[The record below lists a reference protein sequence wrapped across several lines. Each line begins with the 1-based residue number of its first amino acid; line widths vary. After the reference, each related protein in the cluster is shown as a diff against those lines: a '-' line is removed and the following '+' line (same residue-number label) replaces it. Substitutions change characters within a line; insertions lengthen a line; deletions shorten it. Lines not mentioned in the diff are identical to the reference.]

1 MTLLTIVDKS
11 LCALLE
17 EILLD
22 QGDQVVVATDL
33 EEIRSVLVERM
44 SPAVVLLD
52 FDRQSELAEICQQNR
67 QEKIDFPLYTLAL
80 VNDDQ
85 LGDLMFK
92 EGIDDFL
99 RLPIC
104 LGGLRVRLR
113 AAKRILAL
121 EMELANTRKNL
132 HHTASHDSMTGLLN
146 HKGTINVLRQKFD
159 LLGISDQPE
168 PVSIVMMD
176 LDSFKNINDT
186 YGHLIGDSVICQT
199 SQRLRELTRSVD
211 AIGRYGGDE
220 FLIVLNNCG
229 AKDAFRLAE
238 RIRSAVEEDLVTIP
252 DGVMN
257 TTISVGVA
265 TVCQENGSALDL
277 IGKADAALYKA
288 KKDGGNRVRIAENG
302 H

>member
-146 HKGTINVLRQKFD
+146 HKGIIDVLRQKFD

-199 SQRLRELTRSVD
+199 SQRLRELTRFVD

-288 KKDGGNRVRIAENG
+288 KKDGGNRVRIAE
-302 H
+302 

>member
-146 HKGTINVLRQKFD
+146 HKGIIDVLRQKFD

-199 SQRLRELTRSVD
+199 SQRLRELTRFVD

>member
-67 QEKIDFPLYTLAL
+67 QEKTDFPLYTLAL

-146 HKGTINVLRQKFD
+146 HKGIINVLRQKFD

>member
-146 HKGTINVLRQKFD
+146 HKGIINVLRQKFD

-277 IGKADAALYKA
+277 IGKADVALYKA

>member
-1 MTLLTIVDKS
+1 MTLLKIDDKS

-146 HKGTINVLRQKFD
+146 HKGIINVLRQKFD

-265 TVCQENGSALDL
+265 TVCQENGSTLDL
-277 IGKADAALYKA
+277 IGKADAALYTA

>member
-1 MTLLTIVDKS
+1 MTLLTIVDTS

-113 AAKRILAL
+113 VAKRILAL

-146 HKGTINVLRQKFD
+146 HKGIINVLRQKFD

-238 RIRSAVEEDLVTIP
+238 RIRSAGEEDLVTIP

>member
-1 MTLLTIVDKS
+1 MTLLTIVDTS

-146 HKGTINVLRQKFD
+146 HKGIIDVLRQKFD

>member
-146 HKGTINVLRQKFD
+146 HKGIINVLRQKFD

-277 IGKADAALYKA
+277 IGKADAALYTA

>member
-1 MTLLTIVDKS
+1 
-11 LCALLE
+11 
-17 EILLD
+17 
-22 QGDQVVVATDL
+22 
-33 EEIRSVLVERM
+33 
-44 SPAVVLLD
+44 
-52 FDRQSELAEICQQNR
+52 
-67 QEKIDFPLYTLAL
+67 
-80 VNDDQ
+80 
-85 LGDLMFK
+85 
-92 EGIDDFL
+92 
-99 RLPIC
+99 
-104 LGGLRVRLR
+104 
-113 AAKRILAL
+113 
-121 EMELANTRKNL
+121 MELANTRKNL

-146 HKGTINVLRQKFD
+146 HKGIIDVLRQKFD

-199 SQRLRELTRSVD
+199 SQRLRELTRFVD

>member
-146 HKGTINVLRQKFD
+146 HKGIINVLRQKFD

-252 DGVMN
+252 D
-257 TTISVGVA
+257 
-265 TVCQENGSALDL
+265 
-277 IGKADAALYKA
+277 
-288 KKDGGNRVRIAENG
+288 
-302 H
+302 

>member
-1 MTLLTIVDKS
+1 MTLLTIVDTS

-146 HKGTINVLRQKFD
+146 HKGIINVLRQKFD

>member
-22 QGDQVVVATDL
+22 QGNQVVVATDL

-146 HKGTINVLRQKFD
+146 HKGIIDVLRQKFD

>member
-146 HKGTINVLRQKFD
+146 HKGIIDVLRQKFD

-288 KKDGGNRVRIAENG
+288 KKDGGNRVRIAE
-302 H
+302 

>member
-146 HKGTINVLRQKFD
+146 HKGIINVLRQKFD